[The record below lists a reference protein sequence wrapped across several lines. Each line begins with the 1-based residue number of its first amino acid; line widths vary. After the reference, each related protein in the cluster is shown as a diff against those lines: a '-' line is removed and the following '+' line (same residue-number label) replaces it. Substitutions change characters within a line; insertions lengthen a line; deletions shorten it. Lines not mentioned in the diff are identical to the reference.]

1 MDIDHYQYRKK
12 LLEILRSI
20 ANASFVTFDLEMSG
34 ISTRPKPGDRTY
46 DVGKATLQ
54 QQYDEIKSAAE
65 TFQILQMGLTC
76 VEEDREKEYYLA
88 RPYNFYVSPKSA
100 EGVDLRLD
108 RIFSFSS
115 SACDF
120 LTKNNFSFGKVFS
133 DGVPYMSRD
142 EEYECRE
149 EFNQRADKKAKMEN
163 ITIASNDSA
172 TLDFYRGVRRTI
184 TMWHKTRKPKAD
196 FVNISHPDG
205 NLVALNGFQRRLVYQ
220 LVRNEFPTLQAQA
233 RKDGTFMQI
242 TEVDDY
248 KEAQYQLRKLRGFN
262 DQIAKQKGLRW
273 IFEALVGGD
282 LSDIDPDWFA
292 SKTSDN
298 PKDQLPAIKKELAQ
312 IIATLMRKKH
322 VIVGHNLLMDLGFI
336 YKTFIGVLPAKVGH
350 FQQMVHEH
358 FPVVIDTK
366 YLATHNTD
374 AMNPRANLKD
384 LLEPFKKVHVPLI
397 VLHEEH
403 TAYGA
408 AYGKEHE
415 AGFDSWMTAELF
427 VKLSAKLYSTS
438 QASFCLAEE
447 DSKYQYS
454 SLPQHRSPHQ
464 GPTSRSCT
472 GPQDMLP
479 PSYHATQLNPK
490 AAIIHDTDEEA
501 AVAATEPKVQQWIP
515 DMGDRFWDVYINKLR
530 ANAVQGGV
538 CDLASPVI
546 AEEGEEDDG
555 EDY

>member
-1 MDIDHYQYRKK
+1 
-12 LLEILRSI
+12 
-20 ANASFVTFDLEMSG
+20 
-34 ISTRPKPGDRTY
+34 
-46 DVGKATLQ
+46 
-54 QQYDEIKSAAE
+54 
-65 TFQILQMGLTC
+65 
-76 VEEDREKEYYLA
+76 
-88 RPYNFYVSPKSA
+88 
-100 EGVDLRLD
+100 
-108 RIFSFSS
+108 
-115 SACDF
+115 
-120 LTKNNFSFGKVFS
+120 
-133 DGVPYMSRD
+133 
-142 EEYECRE
+142 
-149 EFNQRADKKAKMEN
+149 
-163 ITIASNDSA
+163 
-172 TLDFYRGVRRTI
+172 
-184 TMWHKTRKPKAD
+184 
-196 FVNISHPDG
+196 
-205 NLVALNGFQRRLVYQ
+205 
-220 LVRNEFPTLQAQA
+220 
-233 RKDGTFMQI
+233 
-242 TEVDDY
+242 
-248 KEAQYQLRKLRGFN
+248 
-262 DQIAKQKGLRW
+262 
-273 IFEALVGGD
+273 LVGGD

-427 VKLSAKLYSTS
+427 VKLSAKLYSTYEPSISSGDDDFDGNSSSGGESTALHYSGGLNLPSDDESDSSTGGGATLKPRSASPKKIQNINTRRVGLHNNGS
-438 QASFCLAEE
+438 QSTLVKKQLTTTKSYLGGGTSGKKQSNTMDTSLGGSALVDPKAPTAAMSSMSAMTAKPANSLTARPSFAIPIKSLNTEVPVKAPPPVPALVP
-447 DSKYQYS
+447 KYMP
-454 SLPQHRSPHQ
+454 PQHLLDTDLGSMAM
-464 GPTSRSCT
+464 
-472 GPQDMLP
+472 QDILP
-479 PSYHATQLNPK
+479 PSYHATELNPK

-515 DMGDRFWDVYINKLR
+515 DMGDRFWGVYINKLR